1 MEQECKEKGF
11 EIDDEG
17 LICAWITNDD
27 EANMKPISFDSEP
40 EINVIDAQNHKN
52 WKMNDKSRFQGKKK
66 GGYFRKRNMKVKKN
80 NQFRTVSV
88 ISHFDEDDN
97 LLEEIIEE
105 QDETQ
110 GKSEIQSID
119 LNDIFESNF
128 SLGVLDCNDE
138 INEEIFTELDQIE
151 NGLDNGI
158 NESNLEENFSNEF
171 FITDSVSNCE
181 ENLDDLSQFVN
192 EGDRP
197 SLQDCEK
204 LEKYF

>member
-1 MEQECKEKGF
+1 M
-11 EIDDEG
+11 
-17 LICAWITNDD
+17 
-27 EANMKPISFDSEP
+27 
-40 EINVIDAQNHKN
+40 
-52 WKMNDKSRFQGKKK
+52 
-66 GGYFRKRNMKVKKN
+66 
-80 NQFRTVSV
+80 
-88 ISHFDEDDN
+88 
-97 LLEEIIEE
+97 LEEIIEE

-158 NESNLEENFSNEF
+158 NESNLEENFSNDF

-204 LEKYF
+204 LEKYI